1 MANQS
6 SILDKSWKFLL
17 TSILLVY
24 ACIEARQILI
34 PLVFSVFMTIILH
47 PVVSFL
53 EKKKINSVVSI
64 LLTLLLL
71 IGLLTLFI
79 SITSSQITALI
90 EDMPNLLER
99 YTTFIDTVEK
109 QLIQWFGEG
118 TEEPMKIIKENSTG
132 IISSGSSILTE
143 TVNVTS
149 SFISFITIVPI
160 YTVFMLLSRKNIIKF
175 FSQLQKRSDR
185 DYMKIVNEIKSMVY
199 NYIGGLFIVICI
211 ISTLNAIGLLIIGI
225 EHAIFLGILSGVLTI
240 LPYIGNLIGGS
251 IPLIVALIT
260 KESLAYPIAVLALF
274 VAVQFVEG
282 NFITPK
288 IIGNKVD
295 INPLVAIIALI
306 VGASIWGIIGMII
319 AIPTLGIM
327 KIFFSHI
334 DELKPYATLISADGD

>member
-1 MANQS
+1 MTNES
-6 SILDKSWKFLL
+6 SILDKLWKFLL
-17 TSILLVY
+17 TAILLIY
-24 ACIEARQILI
+24 ACTEARQILVPI
-34 PLVFSVFMTIILH
+34 VFSVFMTIILN

-53 EKKKINSVVSI
+53 ERKKINSVVAI
-64 LLTLLLL
+64 LITLLLL
-71 IGLLTLFI
+71 IALLTLFV
-79 SITSSQITALI
+79 SITSSQMKALI
-90 EDMPNLLER
+90 NDMPNLLER
-99 YTTFIDTVEK
+99 YTNFIESLEK
-109 QLIQWFGEG
+109 QLTEIFGAG

-143 TVNVTS
+143 TLNATS
-149 SFISFITIVPI
+149 SFLSFITIVPI
-160 YTVFMLLSRKNIIKF
+160 YTVFMLLSRKNLVRF
-175 FSQLQKRSDR
+175 FTQLQERSDR
-185 DYMKIVNEIKSMVY
+185 DYMKIVHEIKSMVY
-199 NYIGGLFIVICI
+199 NYIGGLLIVIAI
-211 ISTLNAIGLLIIGI
+211 ISSLNSIGLFIIGI

-274 VAVQFVEG
+274 AAVQFIEG

-288 IIGNKVD
+288 IIGNKVN

-327 KIFFSHI
+327 KIIFSHI
-334 DELKPYATLISADGD
+334 DELKPYATLISADKD